1 MKRIYYPLMLLCP
14 GFLFAQEADQAALSK
29 IRKEGMENSKVKEIA
44 MQLTDVSGP
53 RLTNSPGFQRAAD
66 WSVKQLKEWGLK
78 NAKLEDWGE
87 FGKGWQV
94 EKSYLAMTKPYYM
107 PFIAIPKAWTAGT
120 GGVIKGEVVV
130 IDIQNEEDLKK
141 YANGKLTGKIVLTKS
156 AVDTD
161 PTFKPDAVRY
171 TGEDLEKMTN
181 SQPFGQSNFTPEQLE
196 RLRGARTFRIKVDS
210 ILKSQKVSLEL
221 SGRAGKHGTFFTS
234 GGTSYKGD
242 SPIAGA
248 AFDMAPEHA
257 GLITRLVE
265 SGVPVTL
272 EAESATTFYDK
283 KLTTGN
289 VIAEIPGTDPKLKDE
304 IVMLG
309 GHLDSWH
316 SATGATDNAAGCT
329 VMMEAVR
336 ILQAAG
342 LKPKRTIRIALW
354 SGEEQGLYGSR
365 NYVKNTFGDPQTMKL
380 LPAHE
385 KLSAYYNID
394 NGTGRIRG
402 IYLQGNEGPRA
413 IFEKWLAPFSDIIDH
428 PTVTSRNT
436 GGTDHQSFDAL
447 GLPGFQF
454 IQDGIE
460 YNTRTHHTNVD
471 TYERLVMDD
480 LKQMAVVVAAFVY
493 NTAQL
498 DQKIPRKELPKP
510 RPANGVSR

>member
-329 VMMEAVR
+329 VMM
-336 ILQAAG
+336 
-342 LKPKRTIRIALW
+342 
-354 SGEEQGLYGSR
+354 
-365 NYVKNTFGDPQTMKL
+365 
-380 LPAHE
+380 
-385 KLSAYYNID
+385 
-394 NGTGRIRG
+394 
-402 IYLQGNEGPRA
+402 
-413 IFEKWLAPFSDIIDH
+413 
-428 PTVTSRNT
+428 
-436 GGTDHQSFDAL
+436 
-447 GLPGFQF
+447 
-454 IQDGIE
+454 
-460 YNTRTHHTNVD
+460 
-471 TYERLVMDD
+471 
-480 LKQMAVVVAAFVY
+480 
-493 NTAQL
+493 
-498 DQKIPRKELPKP
+498 
-510 RPANGVSR
+510 